1 MGATLVTG
9 ATGTV
14 GNAVAAQLAAR
25 GVEVRAL
32 VRDVERARPMLP
44 AGVEPIHG
52 DVTSPSSVA
61 AAVAGCERVFHAAG
75 LPEQW
80 RLDPG
85 DFQRVNVEGTAN
97 VVDACLAHG
106 VSRLVYTST
115 IDVFA
120 WTPGQPFDESRLDP
134 EPRPTAYERSKQ
146 AADRLVVVA
155 LARGLDAVFLHPSA
169 VYGPA
174 PVVTVALN
182 DFLIRLANR
191 KIPLLL
197 PGGMPVVHAD
207 DVASG
212 HLAAADQAGSG
223 ERFILSGPYLTLREI
238 ALAVR
243 EQIPRAKVP
252 PVMPMAFAR
261 AIAAGGE
268 SLAKLTKR
276 PPLIARG
283 EQIFLASHPVPVA
296 DRAADALGW
305 QSRPVGQGFSETLAG
320 FAEQLEGGPD
330 AS

>member
-1 MGATLVTG
+1 MGGALVTG

-14 GNAVAAQLAAR
+14 GHAVAAQLVAGGA
-25 GVEVRAL
+25 EVRAL
-32 VRDVERARPMLP
+32 VRDVERAKTLLP
-44 AGVEPIHG
+44 AGVEPVAG
-52 DVTSPSSVA
+52 DVINPSSVA

-120 WTPGQPFDESRLDP
+120 WTPGLPFDESRIDAT
-134 EPRPTAYERSKQ
+134 PRPTVYERSKQ
-146 AADRLVVVA
+146 EADRLVVAA
-155 LARGLDAVFLHPSA
+155 LERGLDTVFLHPAA

-174 PVVTVALN
+174 PVATVALN

-191 KIPLLL
+191 KIPMLL
-197 PGGMPVVHAD
+197 PGGMPVVHSE
-207 DVASG
+207 DVAAG
-212 HLAAADQAGSG
+212 HLAAADRASAG

-243 EQIPRAKVP
+243 EHAPRAKVP

-268 SLAKLTKR
+268 SVAKLTKR

-296 DRAADALGW
+296 KRAETALNW
-305 QSRPVGQGFSETLAG
+305 QSRPPNQGIGEVLAG
-320 FAEQLEGGPD
+320 FRERGLLGGKG
-330 AS
+330 